1 MSVHEDPTAAL
12 DPDDV
17 PTAEARRNLAELL
30 NRVAYGKERV
40 VVTRHGK
47 EIAALVPVDDLDLLE
62 RIRSFAARKDVHDA
76 LRELDAGDTV
86 SWRELRKEL
95 GL

>member
-1 MSVHEDPTAAL
+1 MAPRPDDPT
-12 DPDDV
+12 DDV
-17 PTAEARRNLAELL
+17 PTAEARKNLAEIL

-47 EIAALVPVDDLDLLE
+47 ELAAIVPVEELDLLDRVKRLVASRE
-62 RIRSFAARKDVHDA
+62 VAEA
-76 LRELDAGDTV
+76 LRELEEGEAVAWD
-86 SWRELRKEL
+86 ELRKEL

>member
-1 MSVHEDPTAAL
+1 MAVHDDSTAAL

-17 PTAEARRNLAELL
+17 PTAEVRRNLADLL
-30 NRVAYGKERV
+30 NRVAYGRERV

-47 EIAALVPVDDLDLLE
+47 GIAALVPVEDLDLLE
-62 RIRSFAARKDVHDA
+62 RIRSFAARKDVQEA
-76 LRELDAGDTV
+76 LRELDAEDTV
-86 SWRELRKEL
+86 SWGELREEL